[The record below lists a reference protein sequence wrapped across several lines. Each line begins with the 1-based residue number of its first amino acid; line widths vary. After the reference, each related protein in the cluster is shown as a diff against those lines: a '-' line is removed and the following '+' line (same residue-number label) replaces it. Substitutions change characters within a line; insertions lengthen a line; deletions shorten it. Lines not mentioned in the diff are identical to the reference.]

1 MLKRSKLLAE
11 IDDKNNSRN
20 SEKKI
25 DLDSIMELLKKET
38 QIPKIQAISPDIYKK
53 IAQLIKELS
62 TQKYEDLEL
71 DVHHGLIRL
80 IILSTKS
87 LMELRTRKLLEN
99 SNANL
104 AYPSLSSDDYSK
116 LTDEEKYIF
125 EEERKVSQRKDL
137 IIQSLTNGNVN
148 NLDSI
153 SRIIRSKMIIIRFLE
168 ATDQFMGVDMARYGP
183 FIKEDVAILP
193 FENARSLIERKAAV
207 EINDLR
213 FHIKQT

>member
-1 MLKRSKLLAE
+1 LAE
-11 IDDKNNSRN
+11 IDDNNNSRN

-25 DLDSIMELLKKET
+25 DLDFIMELLKKET
-38 QIPKIQAISPDIYKK
+38 QIPKIQGMSPDTYKK

-62 TQKYEDLEL
+62 IQKYENLEL
-71 DVHHGLIRL
+71 DVHHELIRL
-80 IILSTKS
+80 LVLSTKS
-87 LMELRTRKLLEN
+87 LIELRTQKLLEN

-104 AYPSLSSDDYSK
+104 PYPSLSTDDYSK

-125 EEERKVSQRKDL
+125 EEERKVSQRKNL
-137 IIQSLTNGNVN
+137 IIQSLIDGNVN

-168 ATDQFMGVDMARYGP
+168 STDQFMGVDMAKYGP

-193 FENARSLIERKAAV
+193 FENARSLIERKIAV

-213 FHIKQT
+213 FHVKET

>member
-1 MLKRSKLLAE
+1 MAE
-11 IDDKNNSRN
+11 IDDNSNSRN

-25 DLDSIMELLKKET
+25 DLDFIMELLKKET
-38 QIPKIQAISPDIYKK
+38 QIPKIQGMSPDIYKK

-62 TQKYEDLEL
+62 IQKYENLEL
-71 DVHHGLIRL
+71 DVHHELIRL
-80 IILSTKS
+80 LVLSTKS
-87 LMELRTRKLLEN
+87 LIELRTRKLLEN
-99 SNANL
+99 SSTNL
-104 AYPSLSSDDYSK
+104 SYASLTTDDYSK

-137 IIQSLTNGNVN
+137 IIQSLIDGNVN

-168 ATDQFMGVDMARYGP
+168 STDQFMGVDMAKYGP

-193 FENARSLIERKAAV
+193 FENARSLIERKVAV

-213 FHIKQT
+213 FHVKET

>member
-1 MLKRSKLLAE
+1 MAE
-11 IDDKNNSRN
+11 IDDDNSSRN

-25 DLDSIMELLKKET
+25 DLDFIMELLKKER
-38 QIPKIQAISPDIYKK
+38 QIPKIQAVSPDIYKK

-71 DVHHGLIRL
+71 DIHHELIKL
-80 IILSTKS
+80 IVLSTKS
-87 LMELRTRKLLEN
+87 LIGLRTRKLLEN

-104 AYPSLSSDDYSK
+104 TYPVLSTDDYSK

-137 IIQSLTNGNVN
+137 IIQSLTDGNVN
-148 NLDSI
+148 NLDTI

-193 FENARSLIERKAAV
+193 FENARSLIERKAAI

-213 FHIKQT
+213 FHIKET

>member
-1 MLKRSKLLAE
+1 MAE
-11 IDDKNNSRN
+11 IDDNNNNRT

-25 DLDSIMELLKKET
+25 DLDYIMELLKKET
-38 QIPKIQAISPDIYKK
+38 QIPKIQAISPDVYKK

-62 TQKYEDLEL
+62 TQKYENLEL
-71 DVHHGLIRL
+71 DVHQELIKL
-80 IILSTKS
+80 IVLSTKS
-87 LMELRTRKLLEN
+87 LIELRTKKLLEN

-104 AYPSLSSDDYSK
+104 TYPSLSTDDYSK

-137 IIQSLTNGNVN
+137 ITQSLTDGNVN

-193 FENARSLIERKAAV
+193 FENARSLIERKVAI

-213 FHIKQT
+213 FHIKET

>member
-1 MLKRSKLLAE
+1 MAE
-11 IDDKNNSRN
+11 IDDNNNSRN

-25 DLDSIMELLKKET
+25 DLDFIMELLKKET
-38 QIPKIQAISPDIYKK
+38 QIPKIQGMSPDIYKK

-62 TQKYEDLEL
+62 IQKYENIEL
-71 DVHHGLIRL
+71 DVHHELIRL
-80 IILSTKS
+80 LVLSTRS
-87 LMELRTRKLLEN
+87 LIELRTRKLLEN

-104 AYPSLSSDDYSK
+104 PYPSLSTDDYSK

-137 IIQSLTNGNVN
+137 IIESLIDGNVN

-168 ATDQFMGVDMARYGP
+168 STDQFMGVDMAKYGP

-193 FENARSLIERKAAV
+193 FENARSLIERKVAV

-213 FHIKQT
+213 FHIKET

>member
-1 MLKRSKLLAE
+1 MAE
-11 IDDKNNSRN
+11 IDDNNNSGN
-20 SEKKI
+20 YEKKI
-25 DLDSIMELLKKET
+25 DLDFIMELLKKET
-38 QIPKIQAISPDIYKK
+38 QIPKIQGMSPDIYKK

-62 TQKYEDLEL
+62 IQKYENLEL
-71 DVHHGLIRL
+71 NVHHELIRL
-80 IILSTKS
+80 LVLSTKS
-87 LMELRTRKLLEN
+87 LIELRTRKLLEN
-99 SNANL
+99 SSANL
-104 AYPSLSSDDYSK
+104 PYPSLSTDDYSK

-137 IIQSLTNGNVN
+137 IIQSLIDGNVN

-168 ATDQFMGVDMARYGP
+168 STDQFMGVDMAKYGP

-193 FENARSLIERKAAV
+193 FENARSLIERKVAV

-213 FHIKQT
+213 FHVKET

>member
-1 MLKRSKLLAE
+1 LAE
-11 IDDKNNSRN
+11 IDDNNNSRN

-25 DLDSIMELLKKET
+25 DLDFIMELLKKET
-38 QIPKIQAISPDIYKK
+38 QIPKIQGMSPDIYKK
-53 IAQLIKELS
+53 ITQMIKELS
-62 TQKYEDLEL
+62 IQKYENLEL
-71 DVHHGLIRL
+71 DVHHELIRL
-80 IILSTKS
+80 LVLSTKS
-87 LMELRTRKLLEN
+87 LIELRTQKLLEN

-104 AYPSLSSDDYSK
+104 PYPSLSTDDYSK

-137 IIQSLTNGNVN
+137 IIQSLIDGNVN

-168 ATDQFMGVDMARYGP
+168 STDQFMGVDMAKYGP

-193 FENARSLIERKAAV
+193 FENARSLIERKVAV

-213 FHIKQT
+213 FHVKET

>member
-1 MLKRSKLLAE
+1 LAE
-11 IDDKNNSRN
+11 IDDNNNNRT

-25 DLDSIMELLKKET
+25 DLDFIMELLKKET
-38 QIPKIQAISPDIYKK
+38 QIPKILAISPDVYKK

-62 TQKYEDLEL
+62 IQKYEDLEL
-71 DVHHGLIRL
+71 DVHQELIKL
-80 IILSTKS
+80 IVLSTKS
-87 LMELRTRKLLEN
+87 LIELRIKKLLEN

-104 AYPSLSSDDYSK
+104 TYPSLSTDDYSK

-125 EEERKVSQRKDL
+125 EEERKVLQRKDL
-137 IIQSLTNGNVN
+137 IIQSLTDGNVN

-168 ATDQFMGVDMARYGP
+168 ATDQFMGVDMAKYGP

-193 FENARSLIERKAAV
+193 FENARSLIEREVAI

-213 FHIKQT
+213 FHIKET